1 MEKLYRDILK
11 KSEKLKGN
19 VSVIIKDFEI
29 GESIKINENDIF
41 PSASMIK
48 IPIIIELF
56 SRVISGEISLQER
69 ISLKSADKV
78 GGFGILKEFD
88 EGVELTYKDLAMLMI
103 VLSDNVATNILID
116 ELKIENI
123 NSTIKDMNLKSTSLQ
138 RKMMDSKAKLE
149 GLDNY
154 TSASDLLIMF
164 ESILKNNSY
173 EKILDIMTR
182 QQCNNKLPY
191 LIDENIKFAH
201 KTGDLPG
208 VEHDGGIMFI
218 NDRPIIVIVLT
229 KNLEDNND
237 GVELNNYIGKCVYE
251 YYKGERFDE

>member
-11 KSEKLKGN
+11 KSENLKGN
-19 VSVIIKDFEI
+19 MSVIIKDFET
-29 GESIKINENDIF
+29 GKSIKINENDIF

-56 SRVISGEISLQER
+56 SRVTSGEIDLQER
-69 ISLKSADKV
+69 VRLKTTDKV
-78 GGFGILKEFD
+78 GGFGILKEID
-88 EGVELTYKDLAMLMI
+88 AGVEFTYKDLAMLMI
-103 VLSDNVATNILID
+103 ILSDNVATNILID
-116 ELKIENI
+116 KLKIENI

-138 RKMMDSKAKLE
+138 RKMMDAKAKLE
-149 GLDNY
+149 GRDNY
-154 TSASDLLIMF
+154 TSASDLLSMF
-164 ESILKNNSY
+164 EAILTNNSY

-191 LIDENIKFAH
+191 LIDEDFKFAH

-218 NDRPIIVIVLT
+218 KNKHIIVIVLT
-229 KNLEDNND
+229 KNLDDNDD
-237 GVELNNYIGKCVYE
+237 GIKLNNYIGKCVYE
-251 YYKGERFDE
+251 YYKGENFNE